1 MKIELGVM
9 QGRLSPQCKNL
20 IQHHPLR
27 NWKNE
32 FKIGRQIGIK
42 HIEWIFEYPNF
53 KKNIIFSKKKII
65 KLKKII
71 RKYGVSVNTLIMDY
85 FLVSRFFNEKNEVIS
100 YNFKIFEKIAKN
112 CLAVG
117 ISIIEIPLVDNSSI
131 SKIKNKNEIIKN
143 LKKIIVIAEKYKIK
157 ISLETDLPPKEFK
170 NFVDIFLPKKVYIN
184 YDIGNSAALG
194 YDPLKEIK
202 ILGKHFINVHI
213 KDRLLFGKSV
223 KFGNG
228 NANFTI
234 IFKLLKK
241 MKYRGFYT
249 IQGARLDKIYNYVDV
264 VKFYIK
270 FVENI
275 FYKIKI

>member
-1 MKIELGVM
+1 MKIELGIM
-9 QGRLSPQCKNL
+9 QGRLSPQYKNL
-20 IQHHPLR
+20 IQHYPLR

-32 FKIGRQIGIK
+32 FKIASQIGIK

-53 KKNIIFSKKKII
+53 QKNVIFSKKKTIE
-65 KLKKII
+65 LKKII

-85 FLVSRFFNEKNEVIS
+85 FLVSRFFNEKNKIIS
-100 YNFKIFEKIAKN
+100 CNFKIFEKIAKN
-112 CLAVG
+112 CRAAG
-117 ISIIEIPLVDNSSI
+117 INIIEIPLVDNSSI
-131 SKIKNKNEIIKN
+131 SKIKNKNEIIRN

-170 NFVDIFLPKKVYIN
+170 NFIDIFLPKKFYVN

-194 YDPLKEIK
+194 HDPVKEIK

-228 NANFTI
+228 NADFSI
-234 IFKLLKK
+234 IFELLKK

-270 FVENI
+270 FIQNI
-275 FYKIKI
+275 FYKRKI